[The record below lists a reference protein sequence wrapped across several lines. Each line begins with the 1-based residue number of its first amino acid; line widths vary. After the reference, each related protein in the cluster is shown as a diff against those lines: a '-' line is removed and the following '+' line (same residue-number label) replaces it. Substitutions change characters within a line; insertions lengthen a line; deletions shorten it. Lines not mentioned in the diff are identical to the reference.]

1 MIAQK
6 AKKNYEIRSYECDK
20 HGNLRLLTLMN
31 IFQDIADSNASEMG
45 LGLEFCRTHGLA
57 WVGANYHIIIDC
69 FPKLHQKITVFS
81 WPAVEKKLGAYRDF
95 LVLDENGQTLIKA
108 SSQWILI
115 NFEKKRP
122 VCLRDNLPEY
132 SVIGERAIET
142 EFPKIEDI
150 QNINYQQEFKIR
162 FDDIDINKHVNNAVY
177 PLWATEAAGDAF
189 RDTHQPQEIEIA
201 FKKEALFGDKVLVE
215 SQISDNLSLHKVKSL
230 SDDRELSRVKI
241 KWISLG

>member
-45 LGLEFCRTHGLA
+45 LGLEFCRARGLA
-57 WVGANYHIIIDC
+57 WVGANYHIIIDS
-69 FPKLHQKITVFS
+69 FPKLHQKISVLS

-95 LVLDENGQTLIKA
+95 LVLDESGQTMIKA

-122 VCLRDNLPEY
+122 VGLRDNLPEY
-132 SVIGERAIET
+132 SVIGERAIDT
-142 EFPKIEDI
+142 DFPKIEDI

-177 PLWATEAAGDAF
+177 PLWAMETAGDAF
-189 RDTHQPQEIEIA
+189 RDAHQPQEIEIA

-215 SQISDNLSLHKVKSL
+215 SQIANNLSLHKVKSL
-230 SDDRELSRVKI
+230 SDDRELSRIKI
-241 KWISLG
+241 KWISL